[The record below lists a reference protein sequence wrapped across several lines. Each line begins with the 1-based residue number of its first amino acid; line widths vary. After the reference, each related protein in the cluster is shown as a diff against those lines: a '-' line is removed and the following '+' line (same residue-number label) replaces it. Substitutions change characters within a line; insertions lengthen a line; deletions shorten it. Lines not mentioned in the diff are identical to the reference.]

1 MDDELLLSW
10 FEINSYSIC
19 KLGKKMMNANKP
31 KCSAI
36 FSAIVIS
43 SLLAIAGSIGGLTNF
58 QALGQQNTTAANQT
72 GATMQ
77 NQTSSM
83 TNQTTGNQTGGANMT
98 AADLEPVTNSINDA
112 REALQGNDTAAAL
125 EALNEADSQL
135 FEITS
140 SQPAG
145 GEEGEGEDN
154 DAEGEDEGGG

>member
-1 MDDELLLSW
+1 VDDELLLSW

-135 FEITS
+135 FGITS
-140 SQPAG
+140 SQPT

-154 DAEGEDEGGG
+154 DAEDEDEGGG

>member
-1 MDDELLLSW
+1 
-10 FEINSYSIC
+10 
-19 KLGKKMMNANKP
+19 MMNANKP

-112 REALQGNDTAAAL
+112 REALQGNDTTAAL

-135 FEITS
+135 FGITS
-140 SQPAG
+140 SQPT

-154 DAEGEDEGGG
+154 DAEDEDEGGG

>member
-1 MDDELLLSW
+1 
-10 FEINSYSIC
+10 
-19 KLGKKMMNANKP
+19 MNANKP

-58 QALGQQNTTAANQT
+58 QALGQQNTTTISNQTSTPANQT

-112 REALQGNDTAAAL
+112 REALQSNDTAAAL
-125 EALNEADSQL
+125 EALNDADSQL

-140 SQPAG
+140 SQPAD
-145 GEEGEGEDN
+145 GEEGEDN
-154 DAEGEDEGGG
+154 DAEDEDEGGG

>member
-1 MDDELLLSW
+1 MSE
-10 FEINSYSIC
+10 
-19 KLGKKMMNANKP
+19 KKP
-31 KCSAI
+31 KCSVVSLAI
-36 FSAIVIS
+36 IVS
-43 SLLAIAGSIGGLTNF
+43 SLLAIAGSIGGVTNF

-112 REALQGNDTAAAL
+112 REALQSNDTAAAL

-140 SQPAG
+140 SQPSD
-145 GEEGEGEDN
+145 GEEGEDN
-154 DAEGEDEGGG
+154 DAEDEDEGG

>member
-1 MDDELLLSW
+1 
-10 FEINSYSIC
+10 
-19 KLGKKMMNANKP
+19 MMNANT

-43 SLLAIAGSIGGLTNF
+43 SLLAIAGSIGEVTNF
-58 QALGQQNTTAANQT
+58 QALGQQNTTTMTNQTSAAANQT

-77 NQTSSM
+77 NQSSSM
-83 TNQTTGNQTGGANMT
+83 TNQTMGNQTGGALANMT
-98 AADLEPVTNSINDA
+98 SADLEPVTNSINDA
-112 REALQGNDTAAAL
+112 REALQSNDTAAAL

-145 GEEGEGEDN
+145 GEEAEEEDN
-154 DAEGEDEGGG
+154 DAEDEDEGGG